1 MTMKAA
7 PAEMGTAAV
16 QSSRLCILYAARRNR
31 LRRRARDLLFGN
43 QRIPGVFCSGVTE
56 NCQRTRTAGLSALCC
71 AVFPCNTQSIP
82 AEKRLAQHKNSSP
95 PVTSP
100 VFRYTLTKN
109 RPADEKSASRF
120 SACRKSLFAPLPSS
134 FLSLKSSENCLI
146 EREWGSFSP
155 SLFPSDSVAK
165 LLIIVF

>member
-82 AEKRLAQHKNSSP
+82 AEKWLAQHENSSLS
-95 PVTSP
+95 VTFS
-100 VFRYTLTKN
+100 VFRFTLENSALVRGSVGTKCAGSGRN
-109 RPADEKSASRF
+109 WR
-120 SACRKSLFAPLPSS
+120 LFCVHVTCGAML
-134 FLSLKSSENCLI
+134 
-146 EREWGSFSP
+146 R
-155 SLFPSDSVAK
+155 
-165 LLIIVF
+165 